1 MLKTFA
7 ISNFR
12 SLDSVALE
20 HLGRVT
26 LVSGK
31 NGSGKTTLLEALWL
45 FNEPDAP
52 ELVARL
58 HALRGLSPA
67 GLQSRF
73 QDLFY
78 GFNKQT
84 RIKMTACGDW
94 NDAPRELE
102 ISMQPR
108 RGVSKVDLEN
118 MERSPSDQETSVRAS
133 SYDLVFRYRDEA
145 ANVYASRAWFENRL
159 PSENG
164 LEAGN
169 QSLLQERQWV
179 EGRAVSVFLPA
190 IRRDTPQAIASR
202 FGAWQLEGRE
212 HEILTLLRLLAPRL
226 DRLTSISLKGQ
237 PAVYEGQPAVHAYFE
252 GSAHPIPVQLLGEG
266 FNRMLALSL
275 SMKAAKG
282 GMLLIDEIENGLHHS
297 VQKDVFVAIDDMAQ
311 KYDVQLCAATHSA
324 ECVLAAHQ
332 ALRERDNGAFAFYRL
347 DAKDG
352 ATRSFYFANEMMDT
366 ARDFKMEIR

>member
-12 SLDSVALE
+12 SLNSVELE
-20 HLGRVT
+20 HLGRIT

-45 FNEPDAP
+45 FNGPDAP
-52 ELVARL
+52 ELVVRL
-58 HALRGLSPA
+58 NAFRGLSPV
-67 GLQSRF
+67 GLQSMF

-94 NDAPRELE
+94 NDSPRELE

-108 RGVSKVDLEN
+108 NGVSKVDLEN
-118 MERSPSDQETSVRAS
+118 IERSPSDKETSVHAS
-133 SYDLVFRYRDEA
+133 NYDLVFRYRDEA
-145 ANVYASRAWFENRL
+145 ANVYTSRAWFKNQT

-164 LEAGN
+164 LETGN
-169 QSLLQERQWV
+169 QSLLQERQLV
-179 EGRAVSVFLPA
+179 DGRAVSVFLPA
-190 IRRDTPQAIASR
+190 IYRDTPQAIASR
-202 FGAWQLEGRE
+202 FGELQLEGRE
-212 HEILTLLRLLAPRL
+212 HEILTLLQLLAPRL
-226 DRLTSISLKGQ
+226 NRLISISIKGQ
-237 PAVYEGQPAVHAYFE
+237 SAMYAYFE

-275 SMKAAKG
+275 SMNAAKG

-297 VQKDVFVAIDDMAQ
+297 VQKDVFVAINDMAQ
-311 KYDVQLCAATHSA
+311 KYDVQLCATIHSA
-324 ECVLAAHQ
+324 ECAFAAHQ
-332 ALRERDNGAFAFYRL
+332 ALRERDNGAFAFYRF
-347 DAKDG
+347 DEKAG
-352 ATRSFYFANEMMDT
+352 VTRSFYFENEMMDT

>member
-1 MLKTFA
+1 MHGKVGAAQYGTMTRRQLISNAGRQALDSASRAARDGLRGCSWISLFPHVVMGLCLTPNDWLRDNGKAMRCVYNAFSGFVPFRFRRLRIMLKTFA

-12 SLDSVALE
+12 SLNSVALE

-58 HALRGLSPA
+58 HAFRGLSPA

-145 ANVYASRAWFENRL
+145 ANVYASRAWFENRP

-202 FGAWQLEGRE
+202 FGALQLEGRE
-212 HEILTLLRLLAPRL
+212 HEILPLLQLLAPRL
-226 DRLTSISLKGQ
+226 DRLTSIALKGQ
-237 PAVYEGQPAVHAYFE
+237 PAVYAYFD
-252 GSAHPIPVQLLGEG
+252 GSAHPISGPVTG
-266 FNRMLALSL
+266 RR
-275 SMKAAKG
+275 
-282 GMLLIDEIENGLHHS
+282 
-297 VQKDVFVAIDDMAQ
+297 V
-311 KYDVQLCAATHSA
+311 
-324 ECVLAAHQ
+324 
-332 ALRERDNGAFAFYRL
+332 
-347 DAKDG
+347 
-352 ATRSFYFANEMMDT
+352 
-366 ARDFKMEIR
+366 